1 MTPIEALP
9 YATLIAIAA
18 MAGATALMRLGGFW
32 LMGQVTITPRVRRML
47 EALPGSVVVAIVLPI
62 VVKEGAPALIAVAAV
77 IGMMLI
83 RRNEFLALGIG
94 LAAAIAARAAG
105 L

>member
-1 MTPIEALP
+1 MTANEALP
-9 YATLIAIAA
+9 YAALIAIAA

-32 LMGQVTITPRVRRML
+32 LMGHVAITPRVRRML

-77 IGMMLI
+77 IAAMLI
-83 RRNEFLALGIG
+83 RRNEFIALGIG
-94 LAAAIAARAAG
+94 LAAAIGARAAG